1 MNPHLRVNTHQVWER
16 IPMNRIFLIKVVD
29 HPMMTSVIF
38 MGKIQMTA
46 LLLVVVTGLQMI
58 QMIQIMVMVVV
69 VVVVVVALQADL
81 QTLQIR
87 QTLQTFQTLMELSS

>member
-16 IPMNRIFLIKVVD
+16 IPTNRIFLIKVVD

-38 MGKIQMTA
+38 MGKIQMTV

-58 QMIQIMVMVVV
+58 QMIQIMVMVV

>member
-69 VVVVVVALQADL
+69 VVVALQADL

>member
-16 IPMNRIFLIKVVD
+16 IPTNRIFLIKVVD

-69 VVVVVVALQADL
+69 VVVALQADL

>member
-16 IPMNRIFLIKVVD
+16 IPTNRIFLIKVVD

-69 VVVVVVALQADL
+69 VVVVALQAGL
-81 QTLQIR
+81 RTLQIR

>member
-1 MNPHLRVNTHQVWER
+1 MNPHLRVNTHQVWEQ
-16 IPMNRIFLIKVVD
+16 IPTNRIFLIKVVD

-69 VVVVVVALQADL
+69 VVVVVALQADL

>member
-69 VVVVVVALQADL
+69 VVVVALQAGL
-81 QTLQIR
+81 RTLQIR